1 MTPNRYFNASV
12 VGDNVTNVYMAYESP
27 QDEAFFGL
35 AALETSAVD
44 ACS

>member
-35 AALETSAVD
+35 GEPTGIGNLRG
-44 ACS
+44 